1 MDALALL
8 ELDSIARG
16 WRVLDAM
23 VKESP
28 ITVVEANLV
37 EPGKF
42 LILFGGGVAEVQEAH
57 TKGLEIGRDAVI
69 DQVLLPHAHPR
80 TWACLRGAET
90 FHDVDCAAIV
100 EGRSI
105 ARTILSADAAVKAA
119 EVQLCALRVTPALGG
134 RAYYVLTGA
143 QSDVEA
149 AVDAGLERLGA
160 QVYRAEVVPNAHPEF
175 LAMALRR
182 APFSPAGAH

>member
-1 MDALALL
+1 
-8 ELDSIARG
+8 
-16 WRVLDAM
+16 M

-42 LILFGGGVAEVQEAH
+42 LILYGGGVAEVEEAH
-57 TKGLEIGRDAVI
+57 RKGLAIGADAVI
-69 DQVLLPHAHPR
+69 DEVLLPHAHAR
-80 TWACLRGAET
+80 TWACLRGAES

-105 ARTILSADAAVKAA
+105 ARTIASADVAVKAA
-119 EVQLCALRVTPALGG
+119 EVQLCALRVTPAMGG

-149 AVDAGLERLGA
+149 AVELGLARLGA
-160 QVYRAEVVPNAHPEF
+160 QVHRAEIVPNAHPEF

-182 APFSPAGAH
+182 APFSPSGAI

>member
-42 LILFGGGVAEVQEAH
+42 LILFGGGVSEVESAH
-57 TKGLEIGRDAVI
+57 AKGLAVGADAVL

-80 TWACLRGAET
+80 VWACLRGHET
-90 FHDVDCAAIV
+90 FHDIDCAAIV

-105 ARTILSADAAVKAA
+105 ARTILSADTAVKAA
-119 EVQLCALRVTPALGG
+119 DVRLCALRVTPALGG

-149 AVDAGLERLGA
+149 AVELALPKLDGA
-160 QVYRAEVVPNAHPEF
+160 LHRAEIVPNAHPEF
-175 LAMALRR
+175 LAFALRR
-182 APFSPAGAH
+182 APFGVS